1 MRRSSTAMLCSMLQI
16 SRRSFAAAR
25 RQNPRQNSTSAGAG
39 HVRGMGGTALSRL
52 QEAALDGL
60 LPQSLA
66 IHETPQEL
74 RLHPCEGD
82 VPEQLVRAREG
93 GALRRQPGGTGFA
106 AQRRAG
112 QRRLQVHVRREQGR
126 GPEQAG
132 EDLQPD
138 RLRERRGGREEGACR
153 LPTARANGVCVR
165 HGLSES
171 KNRRVQTVR
180 HPVHRPASCPRCP
193 CQLQFFFT

>member
-1 MRRSSTAMLCSMLQI
+1 
-16 SRRSFAAAR
+16 
-25 RQNPRQNSTSAGAG
+25 
-39 HVRGMGGTALSRL
+39 MGGTALSRL